1 MKSLPSFNKPRSHN
15 HQDQTL
21 AEFQP
26 NPSGMTPQGHLMTE
40 RGKGLST
47 NTPLSL
53 LSNYPQITIAV
64 LY

>member
-1 MKSLPSFNKPRSHN
+1 MKSLPFFNKPRSHN
-15 HQDQTL
+15 HQYQTL

-26 NPSGMTPQGHLMTE
+26 HPSGGTPPFLMTE